1 MNPAP
6 IQPLASSRARECQLV
21 PNVLVIAL
29 RFYKRRFRVASCYD
43 ITSLVHGGVYKKVVS
58 CYVVLPMRESRFFE
72 NWGKRGT
79 RRTK

>member
-21 PNVLVIAL
+21 PNVLVILIAL

-43 ITSLVHGGVYKKVVS
+43 ITSLVHGGVYKKVV
-58 CYVVLPMRESRFFE
+58 
-72 NWGKRGT
+72 
-79 RRTK
+79 